1 MNYRSRF
8 TYFAVAVLFMAAANG
23 HAEQVV
29 ARSVIAQ
36 NITVENLRVDGPSLR
51 GEIVNRSGRPVEDV
65 QLLVT
70 YDWQWRD
77 EMKPGPDSPAW
88 DKAILIAERLA
99 PNEVREFSQLS
110 EQPLATR
117 GDGEFHPSV
126 AVVGYT
132 EFNRPE

>member
-1 MNYRSRF
+1 MINQNSFRYL
-8 TYFAVAVLFMAAANG
+8 AAAALVMAAANG

-36 NITVENLRVDGPSLR
+36 NITVENLRVDGASLR
-51 GEIVNRSGRPVEDV
+51 GEIVNRSGRPIEDV

-77 EMKPGPDSPAW
+77 EMKPGSDSPAW

-99 PNEVREFSQLS
+99 PNEVREFSQTS

-132 EFNRPE
+132 EFTRPE